1 LSELLELLRKGD
13 RAAFEEVVKTY
24 LALVKKRATRL
35 TSSWQEADDLVQESL
50 LRAWLKVKDF
60 RGESSFGTWLLRIM
74 ENHHIDMLRKKRRSP
89 QVSLQTLEGHEL
101 QGLKPLARLDLSG
114 LEKKWENEEIRRCL
128 EAAFSK
134 LPAVYSKLIVQKDV
148 KNMTYEEMAAQ
159 LACSVESVRCK
170 LYRARKQLRVELSR
184 LLGQCGIML
193 G

>member
-1 LSELLELLRKGD
+1 MSELLELLRKGD

-134 LPAVYSKLIVQKDV
+134 LPAVYSK
-148 KNMTYEEMAAQ
+148 
-159 LACSVESVRCK
+159 
-170 LYRARKQLRVELSR
+170 
-184 LLGQCGIML
+184 
-193 G
+193 

>member
-1 LSELLELLRKGD
+1 LTELLDLLRKGD
-13 RAAFEEVVKTY
+13 RAAFEEMAKTY
-24 LALVKKRATRL
+24 LKLAKKRATRL

-89 QVSLQTLEGHEL
+89 QISLQALEGRDL
-101 QGLKPLARLDLSG
+101 QGLTTLARLDLPD

-128 EAAFSK
+128 EDALNR
-134 LPAVYSKLIVQKDV
+134 LPKVYSKLIVQKDV
-148 KNMTYEEMAAQ
+148 KNMTYEEMAGQ

-170 LYRARKQLRVELSR
+170 LYRARKQLRVELAR